1 MSAVE
6 NVADVLDAAADLL
19 EKPGA
24 WTQGASAR
32 DRSGNPVLPSSEAAI
47 CFCAWG
53 AIAKASGDFTAED
66 RRPLR
71 MLTKPWGKPSTPD
84 VIGAWNDAPGRT
96 QKQVVAKLRFSA
108 ALARQE
114 QAA

>member
-24 WTQGASAR
+24 WTTRTCAR
-32 DRSGNPVLPSSEAAI
+32 DRQGNTTGWDEDDAE
-47 CFCAWG
+47 CFCALG
-53 AIAKASGDFTAED
+53 AIFRAGKGDVSGADDFFGKALGG
-66 RRPLR
+66 LG
-71 MLTKPWGKPSTPD
+71 WGSIAPF
-84 VIGAWNDAPGRT
+84 NDAPGRT
-96 QKQVVAKLRFSA
+96 QDEVVAKLREAA

>member
-24 WTQGASAR
+24 WIKGDLAL
-32 DRSGNPVLPSSEAAI
+32 D
-47 CFCAWG
+47 
-53 AIAKASGDFTAED
+53 ASGEAVDPSDSNASCWCVMGATERVSDASWA
-66 RRPLR
+66 RRAR
-71 MLTKPWGKPSTPD
+71 NAFRA
-84 VIGAWNDAPGRT
+84 VIGGWNKSIPEWNDAPGRT
-96 QKQVVAKLRFSA
+96 QAEVVAKLREAA